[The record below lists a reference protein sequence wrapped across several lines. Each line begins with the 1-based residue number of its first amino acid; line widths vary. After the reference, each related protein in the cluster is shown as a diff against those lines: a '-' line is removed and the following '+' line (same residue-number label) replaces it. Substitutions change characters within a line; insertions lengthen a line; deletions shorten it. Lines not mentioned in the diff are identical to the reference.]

1 MNNQEFNKSR
11 DAASYNKQADD
22 YGKYIER
29 LSAPLAEY
37 ICKIARLKSG
47 DNVLDVGTGPG
58 IAARRAAQI
67 VAPDGNVLGI
77 DLSEGMIDTAKKS
90 VAKWTGKPP
99 EFRVMD
105 AESLDLSDAA
115 FDAVISLC
123 AVRHFPNIS
132 KALTEMRRVL
142 KPGGH
147 LVVSF
152 GYVRPIAPLPLGF
165 YIARRLLDK
174 FLQPVRPQIVGTVY
188 LTQMAKKMLPEPT
201 QVIAT
206 DWGEHNPRGSLVQV
220 VREAGFEQVEA
231 SWNGHELEFESAEEF
246 WEAQTAIVT
255 EIRKRLVEASPEA
268 VNQLKQTFLKEAES
282 ILRRGGKLTY
292 PYGAFY
298 VSGSNPMT

>member
-29 LSAPLAEY
+29 LSTPLAEY
-37 ICKIARLKSG
+37 ICKIAHLKPG
-47 DNVLDVGTGPG
+47 DKVLDVGTGPG

-67 VAPDGNVLGI
+67 VAPDGSVLGI
-77 DLSEGMIDTAKKS
+77 DLSEGMIDTARKS
-90 VAKWTGKPP
+90 VAHWKGKPP

-105 AESLDLSDAA
+105 AESLDLSDDA

-123 AVRHFPNIS
+123 AVRHFPNIV

-152 GYVRPIAPLPLGF
+152 GYVRPIASLPLGF
-165 YIARRLLDK
+165 YIARRLLGK
-174 FLQPVRPQIVGTVY
+174 FLHPVRPQIVGSIY
-188 LTQMAKKMLPEPT
+188 LTGLAKEMLPEPT
-201 QVIAT
+201 QAIAT
-206 DWGEHNPRGSLVQV
+206 EWGEHDPHGSLVQV
-220 VREAGFEQVEA
+220 VREGGFEQVEA
-231 SWNGHELEFESAEEF
+231 SWHGHELVFESAEEF

-255 EIRKRLVEASPEA
+255 EIRKRLVEASPEE
-268 VNQLKQTFLKEAES
+268 VNRLKQMFLKEAES
-282 ILRRGGKLTY
+282 ILRRGGKLIY